1 MEVEAYKLDSSI
13 LWIKLAGRL
22 DFDSVAK
29 WEPAILAKAAM
40 SKAAVIIDLAKVDF
54 LGSSGLRVFLKCA
67 RGQRALGGSVR
78 LCAANPFVHEVI
90 AVAGINA
97 LVPTHESFEEAC
109 DRARAEVGTEDGS
122 PGGSLPAFIP
132 QAPPQVEAPAGLRNR
147 EAGVRAV

>member
-1 MEVEAYKLDSSI
+1 MEVEAYRLDSGI

-29 WEPAILAKAAM
+29 WESLILARAAM
-40 SKAAVIIDLAKVDF
+40 SRAAVIMDLAKVDF

-78 LCAANPFVHEVI
+78 LCGANSFVHEVI
-90 AVAGINA
+90 SVAGINA

-109 DRARAEVGTEDGS
+109 DRAREEVGTEDA
-122 PGGSLPAFIP
+122 PRGGSLPDFMP
-132 QAPPQVEAPAGLRNR
+132 QPPPQVNAPALQNR
-147 EAGVRAV
+147 EAGARAV